1 LADNEP
7 VFTPQEFIQYVAASR
22 NVSVETIQ
30 VPRRL
35 LMTYLRDAYDHAKT
49 LIDGKPVGWWFYG
62 DAQPFC
68 VGQFN
73 GAEIGLGRFWIGA
86 PAAIMTLEEVI
97 ACGAKVIF
105 EVGVAGG
112 LQSYL
117 QPADIVVVTR
127 AIRDEGTSHQYLR
140 ADETVESSA
149 RLRDRLVSRLKETG
163 IRHFVGPV
171 WSTDAVYRET
181 RGKFRSFR
189 DAGALAVDMETSAVF
204 ALARYRGV
212 EAASVQVI
220 SDVLSETGW
229 LQAWRQE
236 SVRQQTQALL
246 TAVLQVLS
254 EITC

>member
-1 LADNEP
+1 
-7 VFTPQEFIQYVAASR
+7 
-22 NVSVETIQ
+22 
-30 VPRRL
+30 
-35 LMTYLRDAYDHAKT
+35 MTYLRDAYDHAK
-49 LIDGKPVGWWFYG
+49 IIINGKPVEWWFYG

-73 GAEIGLGRFWIGA
+73 GAEIGLGRFWVGA

-117 QPADIVVVTR
+117 QPADIVVATR
-127 AIRDEGTSHQYLR
+127 AIRDEGTSHQYLG

-149 RLRDRLVSRLKETG
+149 RLRDRLVSRLKEGG

-181 RGKFRSFR
+181 HGKFRKYR

-204 ALARYRGV
+204 ALARYREV

-236 SVRQQTQALL
+236 SVRQHTQALL
-246 TAVLQVLS
+246 SAVLQVLS